1 MRSAAAI
8 AAVTAVF
15 AGVLVGGLSRTG
27 ALDPALLQGTKEDHA
42 GAGTVGWKMHS
53 LPAAGFAV
61 KLPPE
66 WRLVTPSGK
75 VQFEER
81 DGRKPLASLTVAP
94 ADGSGAQ
101 RAPRGMVSKRF
112 AVDDHVLTFT
122 TTTRLAASYRRV
134 FEHAAD
140 SFRTLSAA

>member
-27 ALDPALLQGTKEDHA
+27 ALDPALLKGAKEDHP
-42 GAGTVGWKMHS
+42 GAATAGWKMHS

-61 KLPPE
+61 SLPPE
-66 WRLVTPSGK
+66 WRLVRPNGK
-75 VQFEER
+75 VLFEER
-81 DGRKPLASLTVAP
+81 DGQKLRASLTVAP

-101 RAPRGMVSKRF
+101 RAPRGTVAKRF
-112 AVDDHVLTFT
+112 AVEDHVLTFS
-122 TTTRLAASYRRV
+122 TTTRLAASYQRV
-134 FEHAAD
+134 FEHAAG
-140 SFRTLSAA
+140 SFRTLGAA